1 MQSIIR
7 KEIIMT
13 EAATSTRTE
22 TKQPDYQQLANIARE
37 LRIDIIKSI
46 HAAGSGHPGGSLSA
60 AEMMAVLFFHEMN
73 LDPKDPGKKDR
84 DRFVLSKGHAAPV
97 LYTAL
102 AHRGFFPREDLLTLR
117 KLGSKLQGHPDM
129 RKVPGVEMSTGSL
142 GQGISTAVGMALAG
156 RLDRNP
162 GRIYAMLGDGELQE
176 GLVWEAL
183 MAAGHYKLDNL
194 TALIDWNGIQI
205 DGRND
210 DIMCVT
216 PVDEKLKSFGWET
229 TLIDGHDVRAVAEA
243 LSRAKACQG
252 RPFAIIAKTVKG
264 KGVSFMENTS
274 AWHGKAPTDEET
286 LRALAEL
293 GGQK

>member
-1 MQSIIR
+1 
-7 KEIIMT
+7 MT
-13 EAATSTRTE
+13 EAAITTKTE
-22 TKQPDYQQLANIARE
+22 TKQPDYQQLDNIARE

-73 LDPKDPGKKDR
+73 LDPKDPDKKDR
-84 DRFVLSKGHAAPV
+84 DKFVLSKGHAAPA
-97 LYTAL
+97 LYAAL

-156 RLDRNP
+156 KLDHSS

-176 GLVWEAL
+176 GLVWEAF
-183 MAAGHYKLDNL
+183 MAAAHYKLDNL

-274 AWHGKAPTDEET
+274 AWHGKAPNDEET